1 MVRVPSNRQEEYEK
15 FSHKVKQ
22 VYDDSKQRY
31 GAVKI
36 CHILNSSGIP
46 CSVKRVQRHMANQGL
61 RSVVVKKYNHH
72 ANHGTVPNDKAN
84 ILGRDFEAETIHQKW
99 CTDITYIHV
108 LKEGWT
114 YLACVMDLYSRKIIG
129 YAYGLSMTAEL
140 AVEAVKNACLNVKPN
155 AKEVTLTKETNSQAG
170 SISGDLPKSLTSLAD
185 SLIAANMGDKDVSA
199 VSPATSVEDK
209 NAMFPVENESW
220 SSKLTADDVESK
232 EVVDNGSSYV
242 ITLYIKADEPSTD
255 TAHGNGHN
263 GKVFSV
269 VMPSIV
275 TDNAGGAA
283 KIIKDVKTGHSDG
296 YVKITVDKASGNV
309 TEATYYFVWTLS
321 LTALSANVSIPFG
334 LEKNFTIAW

>member
-1 MVRVPSNRQEEYEK
+1 MRAQKLARSAEKRKIFGKTFEKAFGIMLALLLVYSVCSIAFKPATATVAPSAGTQTSSGSSSGSSSSGSSSSGSSSSGSASSSASSDNTA
-15 FSHKVKQ
+15 SASS
-22 VYDDSKQRY
+22 D
-31 GAVKI
+31 
-36 CHILNSSGIP
+36 NSSAAQGNAAAP
-46 CSVKRVQRHMANQGL
+46 TELSASSSVED
-61 RSVVVKKYNHH
+61 VVNYFN
-72 ANHGTVPNDKAN
+72 KAIN
-84 ILGRDFEAETIHQKW
+84 
-99 CTDITYIHV
+99 
-108 LKEGWT
+108 
-114 YLACVMDLYSRKIIG
+114 
-129 YAYGLSMTAEL
+129 
-140 AVEAVKNACLNVKPN
+140 NVKPN
-155 AKEVTLTKETNSQAG
+155 AKEITLTKETNSQAG

-209 NAMFPVENESW
+209 NAMFPVENENW
-220 SSKLTADDVESK
+220 SSKLTADDIESK